1 MRGLN
6 ESELSFVRENFDGDI
21 DKLFLKYHK
30 TAVGDIDY
38 LFCINQ
44 IKLRKKFSDKF
55 PFFTKRDDFLFP
67 LSLNLE
73 QSSSEYTAFYKSLL
87 VDKQE
92 TLLDLTAGFGIDDIY
107 FSKRVKSIVCVE
119 QNKMLVDLLMHN
131 FNCLN
136 STNYCCVNADA
147 EDYIL
152 TAESFD
158 VIYLDPARR
167 DENKNK
173 VFEIEASQPNVLKLI
188 DVLQSKAK
196 RIVLKLSPM
205 MDLKQIENAFKNIS
219 DIHIVSLKNE
229 CKEILVEIV
238 NEEIEDIN
246 YHCVD
251 IKSISLENDKMILD
265 FNKIIS
271 RKEKTNSSN
280 NFFTSD
286 VLKYIYEPN
295 TSILKSGLFY
305 AISEKYNIGKLH
317 RHSHLFTSDVLIE
330 GFEGR
335 CFEVL
340 ELRNASPKALKDIKQ
355 ANITVR
361 NFPQT
366 VKEIRMKTKIK
377 EGGKIYLFF
386 TTLSNEDK
394 VCVVCKKT
402 KLMNYGC

>member
-1 MRGLN
+1 MKELN
-6 ESELSFVRENFDGDI
+6 ELELSFIKENFDNNI
-21 DKLFLKYHK
+21 DKLLLKYHK
-30 TAVGDIDY
+30 TDTKDIDY
-38 LFCINQ
+38 LYCINQ

-73 QSSSEYTAFYKSLL
+73 QSSSECTAFYKSLL
-87 VDKQE
+87 VNEDE

-107 FSKRVKSIVCVE
+107 FAKRAKYIVCVE
-119 QNKMLVDLLMHN
+119 QNELLVDLLQHN
-131 FNCLN
+131 FDCLGMN
-136 STNYCCVNADA
+136 NYSCVNADA
-147 EDYIL
+147 ENYIL
-152 TAESFD
+152 NAENFD

-173 VFEIEASQPNVLKLI
+173 VFDIASSQPNILKII
-188 DVLQSKAK
+188 DLLKAK
-196 RIVLKLSPM
+196 SKRLIFKLSPM
-205 MDLKQIENAFKNIS
+205 MDLKQIESAFENIS

-229 CKEILVEIV
+229 CKEILVEIRKEV
-238 NEEIEDIN
+238 NEDIN

-251 IKSISLENDKMILD
+251 IKSMILENNKMILEN
-265 FNKIIS
+265 NKMIS
-271 RKEKTNSSN
+271 RKKKMNSSN
-280 NFFTSD
+280 NLFTSD

-305 AISEKYNIGKLH
+305 ALFEKYNIGKLH
-317 RHSHLFTSDVLIE
+317 RHSHLFTADFLIE

-335 CFEVL
+335 SFEVL

-366 VKEIRMKTKIK
+366 VKDIRLKTKIK
-377 EGGKIYLFF
+377 EGGELYLFF
-386 TTLSNEDK
+386 TTLSNEEKICIVSKK
-394 VCVVCKKT
+394 V
-402 KLMNYGC
+402 N

>member
-1 MRGLN
+1 
-6 ESELSFVRENFDGDI
+6 
-21 DKLFLKYHK
+21 
-30 TAVGDIDY
+30 
-38 LFCINQ
+38 
-44 IKLRKKFSDKF
+44 
-55 PFFTKRDDFLFP
+55 
-67 LSLNLE
+67 
-73 QSSSEYTAFYKSLL
+73 
-87 VDKQE
+87 
-92 TLLDLTAGFGIDDIY
+92 
-107 FSKRVKSIVCVE
+107 
-119 QNKMLVDLLMHN
+119 
-131 FNCLN
+131 
-136 STNYCCVNADA
+136 
-147 EDYIL
+147 
-152 TAESFD
+152 
-158 VIYLDPARR
+158 
-167 DENKNK
+167 
-173 VFEIEASQPNVLKLI
+173 
-188 DVLQSKAK
+188 
-196 RIVLKLSPM
+196 
-205 MDLKQIENAFKNIS
+205 
-219 DIHIVSLKNE
+219 VSLKNE

-335 CFEVL
+335 SFEVL

-394 VCVVCKKT
+394 VCVVCKK
-402 KLMNYGC
+402 LN